1 MTDDWVGYAMPLWML
16 LTTWHLR
23 QAYRHYLRFDHPLAT
38 VLVSQFIV
46 FLAVL
51 VVVIQLGFLH

>member
-1 MTDDWVGYAMPLWML
+1 ML
-16 LTTWHLR
+16 LTTWRLS
-23 QAYRHYLRFDHPLAT
+23 QAYRHYLRFDHPLDT